1 MTPSRGLVTFTF
13 RHFRPLLPRPSH
25 ALRVRN
31 SIFSHNLT
39 SNVAFCSSFSSNMT
53 GQKKDPV
60 WRPDDGLRPAPA
72 KPGSTELFR
81 PDVLETIEKR
91 ISEADE
97 ELRSLSLDIHGEF

>member
-1 MTPSRGLVTFTF
+1 
-13 RHFRPLLPRPSH
+13 
-25 ALRVRN
+25 
-31 SIFSHNLT
+31 
-39 SNVAFCSSFSSNMT
+39 MT

-91 ISEADE
+91 ISEVDE
-97 ELRSLSLDIHGEF
+97 ELRSLSLDIHGELRTYKLAVQIRDETLSDE